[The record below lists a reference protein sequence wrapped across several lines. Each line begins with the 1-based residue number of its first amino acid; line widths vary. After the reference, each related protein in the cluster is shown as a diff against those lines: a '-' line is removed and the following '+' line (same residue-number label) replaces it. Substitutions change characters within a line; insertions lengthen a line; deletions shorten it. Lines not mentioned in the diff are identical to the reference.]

1 MTLANKTGEDVSV
14 DVSSARQREAPI
26 LENLLQLYLH
36 DFSEFEDIRPGD
48 DGRYAY
54 PYLAHYWEDPARYP
68 FLIRV
73 DGDLA
78 GFALLRLEADP
89 MTGQQ
94 AMDVAEFFVLR
105 HFRRQGVGAQAAR
118 RLWDLFPGQ
127 WHVRVLKS
135 NESGYHFWEK
145 TIGEYTN
152 SRFSESVAERDAQTV
167 FVFQSE
173 TGSQMPDVPMD
184 NID

>member
-1 MTLANKTGEDVSV
+1 MNV
-14 DVSSARQREAPI
+14 DVRSAKQREAPI

-36 DFSEFEDIRPGD
+36 DFSEFEDIRPGG

-54 PYLAHYWEDPARYP
+54 PYLAHYWQDPARYP
-68 FLIRV
+68 FLFRV

-105 HFRRQGVGAQAAR
+105 PYRRQGVGAQAAR
-118 RLWDLFPGQ
+118 KLWDLFPGQ
-127 WHVRVLKS
+127 WHVRVLQS
-135 NESGYHFWEK
+135 NESGYQFWKEI
-145 TIGEYTN
+145 IGEYTN
-152 SRFSESVAERDAQTV
+152 GQFSESLAERGAQTV

-173 TGSQMPDVPMD
+173 TDSEMPEVPMD
-184 NID
+184 VIE